1 MSSKVLLLLF
11 GLVLILAALAA
22 EGKDEESSVSE
33 QLEETRVA
41 READPG
47 RRKMKNK
54 KKGRKNKAK
63 GNRKNKKRGKKNKG
77 KGRKKV
83 SRKNKRNKRMRKGK
97 KNQKR
102 KTGKGKKKQRKG
114 GKKMKKSK
122 KQQRSYP
129 SPDSEGQCAQANV
142 RALYQRMVNFGRQF
156 KQCENFKKIATNK
169 NKKACDDKIFKKSA
183 DSISLTTDRGDKCL
197 TNTSAEAIREIIFN
211 LDEGC
216 NNVNQSC
223 NATTFPPV
231 NETIVLICQGEN
243 SLGQQFVDKAD
254 QCFKDCK
261 ADSSKCSC
269 WCDKDLLDLYE
280 ATRVCG
286 DFGPSQQACKAAYK
300 ECKTS
305 FGYARKNETA
315 SISETT
321 KCLVSS
327 EELAQKAAVLSA
339 NKDALTDLFC
349 PCPWFPICCLGKRQR
364 SQMIR
369 RRSLRAVDA
378 TSCSDAFT
386 NVDSGE

>member
-114 GKKMKKSK
+114 GKKIKKSN
-122 KQQRSYP
+122 KQQRSDP
-129 SPDSEGQCAQANV
+129 SEAQCAQTNV
-142 RALYQRMVNFGRQF
+142 RALYQRMVNFDRQF
-156 KQCENFKKIATNK
+156 KQCENFKKIANNK
-169 NKKACDDKIFKKSA
+169 NKKACDEKIFKKSA

-339 NKDALTDLFC
+339 NKDALTDLIC
-349 PCPWFPICCLGKRQR
+349 PCPWIPICCLTEERQR

-378 TSCSDAFT
+378 ASCSEAFS
-386 NVDSGE
+386 NVDSGK